1 LYFADIDGLVDM
13 KLIYGTIVV
22 EEKDKLAR
30 EGKVWGPSFINLL
43 EFVDSMELKN
53 DFFLS
58 FFLSFHFEEY

>member
-1 LYFADIDGLVDM
+1 M